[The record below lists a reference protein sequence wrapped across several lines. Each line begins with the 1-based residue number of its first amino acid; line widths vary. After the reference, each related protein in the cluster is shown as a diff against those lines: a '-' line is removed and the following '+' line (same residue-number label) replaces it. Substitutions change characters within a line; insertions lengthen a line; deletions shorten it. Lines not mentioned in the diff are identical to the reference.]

1 MTVDGCA
8 VLDPVCTGVY
18 ASSYLDGQGTSHT
31 LPVWELTRTDPEA
44 GNPRNGRLT
53 ALAARDGSWVTPF
66 RYWAAAGSPLGV
78 FAGDG
83 TGLSLLSTETGE
95 VLKSWTW
102 AQLGVEDLEDFPWF
116 ANDMETTAQW
126 AGDAFFLGIWGEGYT
141 AHLLDPETGAVATLS
156 AQAWY
161 ERDGAR
167 YTAQTG
173 WQAEAAEDG
182 TVTVSKG
189 DTSYTFQSPLPAVQ
203 YPYVQEDRVFFYDY
217 SSSAAAV
224 TTLEGKTVLTAP
236 LGQLNTLF
244 GEDVRYLAACPQDG
258 ADWTLYSWDGEA
270 LVTLP
275 GGTGSWCSLQG
286 PLVEVL
292 GQEGAAYYRP
302 DSGACVFRAWFD
314 LEERPGLAQSEEQP
328 EQLP

>member
-1 MTVDGCA
+1 M
-8 VLDPVCTGVY
+8 
-18 ASSYLDGQGTSHT
+18 
-31 LPVWELTRTDPEA
+31 
-44 GNPRNGRLT
+44 
-53 ALAARDGSWVTPF
+53 
-66 RYWAAAGSPLGV
+66 
-78 FAGDG
+78 
-83 TGLSLLSTETGE
+83 
-95 VLKSWTW
+95 
-102 AQLGVEDLEDFPWF
+102 
-116 ANDMETTAQW
+116 
-126 AGDAFFLGIWGEGYT
+126 
-141 AHLLDPETGAVATLS
+141 
-156 AQAWY
+156 
-161 ERDGAR
+161 
-167 YTAQTG
+167 
-173 WQAEAAEDG
+173 
-182 TVTVSKG
+182 SKG

-217 SSSAAAV
+217 GSSAAAV
-224 TTLEGKTVLTAP
+224 TTLEGKTILTAP

-244 GEDVRYLAACPQDG
+244 GEDVRYLAACPRDG

-314 LEERPGLAQSEEQP
+314 LEERPGLAQSEEQS

>member
-1 MTVDGCA
+1 M
-8 VLDPVCTGVY
+8 
-18 ASSYLDGQGTSHT
+18 
-31 LPVWELTRTDPEA
+31 
-44 GNPRNGRLT
+44 
-53 ALAARDGSWVTPF
+53 
-66 RYWAAAGSPLGV
+66 
-78 FAGDG
+78 
-83 TGLSLLSTETGE
+83 
-95 VLKSWTW
+95 
-102 AQLGVEDLEDFPWF
+102 
-116 ANDMETTAQW
+116 
-126 AGDAFFLGIWGEGYT
+126 
-141 AHLLDPETGAVATLS
+141 
-156 AQAWY
+156 
-161 ERDGAR
+161 
-167 YTAQTG
+167 
-173 WQAEAAEDG
+173 
-182 TVTVSKG
+182 SKG

-217 SSSAAAV
+217 GSSAAAV

-244 GEDVRYLAACPQDG
+244 GEDVRYLAACPRDG

>member
-1 MTVDGCA
+1 M
-8 VLDPVCTGVY
+8 
-18 ASSYLDGQGTSHT
+18 
-31 LPVWELTRTDPEA
+31 
-44 GNPRNGRLT
+44 
-53 ALAARDGSWVTPF
+53 
-66 RYWAAAGSPLGV
+66 
-78 FAGDG
+78 
-83 TGLSLLSTETGE
+83 
-95 VLKSWTW
+95 
-102 AQLGVEDLEDFPWF
+102 
-116 ANDMETTAQW
+116 
-126 AGDAFFLGIWGEGYT
+126 
-141 AHLLDPETGAVATLS
+141 ATLS

>member
-1 MTVDGCA
+1 MTEKIHVPSGVAALRDALIREGFRACPVGGC
-8 VLDPVCTGVY
+8 V
-18 ASSYLDGQGTSHT
+18 
-31 LPVWELTRTDPEA
+31 
-44 GNPRNGRLT
+44 
-53 ALAARDGSWVTPF
+53 RD
-66 RYWAAAGSPLGV
+66 
-78 FAGDG
+78 
-83 TGLSLLSTETGE
+83 SLLGRTPEDWDICTSARPERILALFPGSVSTG
-95 VLKSWTW
+95 
-102 AQLGVEDLEDFPWF
+102 
-116 ANDMETTAQW
+116 
-126 AGDAFFLGIWGEGYT
+126 
-141 AHLLDPETGAVATLS
+141 GA
-156 AQAWY
+156 Y
-161 ERDGAR
+161 
-167 YTAQTG
+167 
-173 WQAEAAEDG
+173 G

-244 GEDVRYLAACPQDG
+244 GEDVRYLAAYPQDG